1 MTIHRNRK
9 ISNWFVK
16 LSIIMISFIGLF
28 PLSAQAE
35 EGTLKFHVTPEF
47 PKSQI
52 EDSTSYF
59 DLKMN
64 VGETETLTLKLQNAG
79 SEPVKVQITPH
90 TAYTNVNGVVEYGK
104 DAEVPDSTLIYSV
117 EELIE
122 TPDIIELAGN
132 EAKTV
137 TLNLQMP
144 DEEFEGL
151 LAGGLR
157 IAEVTEESE
166 VEDTGEGVAIK
177 NEFVYIIGVVLRN
190 DRTSVQPDLELLDV
204 FADQLNARN
213 VISATIQNFTPTF
226 VNRLA
231 VEATVQRE
239 GETEV
244 LYEAHQ
250 EQMQMAPN
258 SYFDFP
264 ISLEGDRFRSGT
276 YVLNMTARSGEH
288 EWTWSETFTIDA
300 DQARRLNRED
310 VTIDTSMNWWMIGA
324 LILLIAVIILVVI
337 LLVKRKKKP
346 KKRKKTK

>member
-1 MTIHRNRK
+1 MKIHRNQK
-9 ISNWFVK
+9 IHNWLVK
-16 LSIIMISFIGLF
+16 LVVVIISFFMLF
-28 PLSAQAE
+28 PASARAE
-35 EGTLKFHVTPEF
+35 EGSLNFHVTPEF
-47 PKSQI
+47 PDSQI
-52 EDSTSYF
+52 EGSTSYF
-59 DLKMN
+59 DLNLKA
-64 VGETETLTLKLQNAG
+64 GETDTLTLKLQNAG
-79 SEPVKVQITPH
+79 SEPIKVQITPH

-117 EELIE
+117 DELIE
-122 TPDIIELAGN
+122 IPDIIELAGN
-132 EAKTV
+132 ESKTV
-137 TLNLQMP
+137 TLNLHMP

-157 IAEVTEESE
+157 IIEFTEESE
-166 VEDTGEGVAIK
+166 IEDNGEGVAIK
-177 NEFVYIIGVVLRN
+177 NEFAYIIGVVLSN
-190 DRTSVQPDLELLDV
+190 DRSSVQPDLELLDV

-226 VNRLA
+226 VNRLS

-239 GETEV
+239 DETEV
-244 LYEAHQ
+244 LYKANQ

-258 SYFDFP
+258 SHFDFP

-346 KKRKKTK
+346 KKRKKAK

>member
-1 MTIHRNRK
+1 M
-9 ISNWFVK
+9 
-16 LSIIMISFIGLF
+16 
-28 PLSAQAE
+28 
-35 EGTLKFHVTPEF
+35 
-47 PKSQI
+47 
-52 EDSTSYF
+52 
-59 DLKMN
+59 
-64 VGETETLTLKLQNAG
+64 TLKLQNAG